1 VPEHEADSD
10 EEMRRQVRLGINLG
24 VMIVKGYDSSRA
36 WWNLTTYEPQIMRV
50 RTDMSA
56 VGPGCSL
63 TRGWMSSSPLM
74 HLSGSLF
81 SPQ

>member
-50 RTDMSA
+50 RTDQA
-56 VGPGCSL
+56 VL
-63 TRGWMSSSPLM
+63 
-74 HLSGSLF
+74 
-81 SPQ
+81 